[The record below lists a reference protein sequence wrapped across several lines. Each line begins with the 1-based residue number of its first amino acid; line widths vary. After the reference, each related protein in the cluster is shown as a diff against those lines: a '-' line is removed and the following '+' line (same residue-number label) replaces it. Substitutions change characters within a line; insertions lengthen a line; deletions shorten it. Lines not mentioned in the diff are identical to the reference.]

1 MFSISATILFTT
13 IVFGVYLGNAVAY
26 TLPGDA
32 IERDY
37 FEDYEI
43 WKVMGGTFTKRSNPP
58 RNGELNL
65 RENWTWKILFSIP
78 LVLYTIQLLCLTIV
92 HTFETPK
99 WYLLNGDEASAVC
112 TVHEIYLT
120 KDSRSIANKICFKL
134 KNSASIDAN
143 KIGFIDAYFKN
154 EFYRRANWVNCV
166 LVIIAAVS

>member
-1 MFSISATILFTT
+1 MAMGRFLLGLAMGLMLVSMLRYVHEYVPGSMFSISATILFTT
-13 IVFGVYLGNAVAY
+13 IVFGVYLGNVVAY
-26 TLPGDA
+26 ILPGDA

-65 RENWTWKILFSIP
+65 RENWTWKILFSVP
-78 LVLYTIQLLCLTIV
+78 LALYTIQLLCLTTV

-112 TVHEIYLT
+112 TVHEIY
-120 KDSRSIANKICFKL
+120 
-134 KNSASIDAN
+134 
-143 KIGFIDAYFKN
+143 
-154 EFYRRANWVNCV
+154 
-166 LVIIAAVS
+166 